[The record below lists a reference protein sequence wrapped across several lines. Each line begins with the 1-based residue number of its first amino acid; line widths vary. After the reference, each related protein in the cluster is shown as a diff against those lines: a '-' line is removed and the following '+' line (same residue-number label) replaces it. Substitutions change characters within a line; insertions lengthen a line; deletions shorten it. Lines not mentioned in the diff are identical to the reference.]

1 MYRVIPD
8 TNFLIYAFKQGINFE
23 YELNSAIDSGYKICI
38 MDCVLKELEK
48 LKLEFKGKEKLS
60 ANIALKYAKK
70 FEIIEYSN
78 GKYADEMIINYSKE
92 YKDVIIC
99 TNDKKLKKDLIDI
112 GTPII
117 LVKQHNHFELQGY
130 LK

>member
-1 MYRVIPD
+1 
-8 TNFLIYAFKQGINFE
+8 
-23 YELNSAIDSGYKICI
+23 
-38 MDCVLKELEK
+38 
-48 LKLEFKGKEKLS
+48 
-60 ANIALKYAKK
+60 
-70 FEIIEYSN
+70 
-78 GKYADEMIINYSKE
+78 MIINYSKE